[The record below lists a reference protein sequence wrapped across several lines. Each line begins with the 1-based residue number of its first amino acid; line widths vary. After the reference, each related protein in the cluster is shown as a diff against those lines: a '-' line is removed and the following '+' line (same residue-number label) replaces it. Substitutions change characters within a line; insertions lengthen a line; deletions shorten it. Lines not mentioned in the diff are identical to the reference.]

1 MEYFSWILTVSSIHF
16 LALISPGPDFVVVV
30 RNSFIFSSSI
40 GVWTALGFAVGIS
53 FHICYCIFGLAL
65 IFSESSHLFNLI
77 KYMGVG
83 YLIYIGIGSFKS
95 NKTSIIIDG
104 KKNKYM
110 ISPFEAIKIGF
121 LTNILNPKVT
131 LFFLSLFTLIIIPQ
145 KAPYSVLF
153 ILCMILIFSTF
164 LWFSLVAIFL
174 TQKKIQNYYIK
185 FQKLIN
191 RVLGITLIFLAISI
205 LIKN

>member
-1 MEYFSWILTVSSIHF
+1 M
-16 LALISPGPDFVVVV
+16 V
-30 RNSFIFSSSI
+30 R
-40 GVWTALGFAVGIS
+40 
-53 FHICYCIFGLAL
+53 
-65 IFSESSHLFNLI
+65 
-77 KYMGVG
+77 
-83 YLIYIGIGSFKS
+83 
-95 NKTSIIIDG
+95 
-104 KKNKYM
+104 KKKYM

-145 KAPYSVLF
+145 KVPYSVLF

-191 RVLGITLIFLAISI
+191 RVLGITLIFVALSI